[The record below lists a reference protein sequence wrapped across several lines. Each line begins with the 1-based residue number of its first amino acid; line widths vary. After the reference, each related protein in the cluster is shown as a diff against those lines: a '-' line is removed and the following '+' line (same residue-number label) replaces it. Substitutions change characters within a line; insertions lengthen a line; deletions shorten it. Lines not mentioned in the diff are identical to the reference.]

1 MGLDKGDW
9 GMVKVKED
17 LTGRVFERLTVLKQA
32 EDIVGKN
39 GQHHSAWL
47 CQCEC
52 GKTKII
58 NGVSLKAGRTQSC
71 GCLQKDAAEKFLI
84 DMVGKKFGRLTVIK
98 RTDDYISPSGQ
109 HDVRWF
115 CECECGNV
123 VKVVGRHLRSGITK
137 SCGCLQREKAA
148 ENGKDSLIDLTGM
161 VFGRLTV
168 INRAETINL
177 QTMWNCRCS
186 CGKEVKVAA
195 GHLKDGHTQS
205 CGCYN
210 RELASQLYLNNL
222 IGQQFGELT
231 VIERAPNRRID
242 ETYWKCRCSCG
253 KETEVRA
260 PDLTGRRV
268 QSCGCSKVSR
278 GETLVAEYL
287 SDNKISFEREYKFAD
302 CIDQKELPFDF
313 YIPDYNSLIEVQGQQ
328 HYEPVDFA
336 GRGEEWA
343 NKIFS
348 IVQKHDKIKYDY
360 CQLHEIKLIYIPYWD
375 FNNIASILNKE
386 LKE

>member
-1 MGLDKGDW
+1 MGLGKGDW
-9 GMVKVKED
+9 DMVKVKED
-17 LTGRVFERLTVLKQA
+17 LTGKVFERLTVLKQA
-32 EDIVGKN
+32 DDIIGRS

-52 GKTKII
+52 GNSKVIS
-58 NGVSLKAGRTQSC
+58 GVSLKAGRTRSC
-71 GCLQKDAAEKFLI
+71 GCLQKDAAAKNLI
-84 DMVGKKFGRLTVIK
+84 DMTGRKYGRLTVLE
-98 RTDDYISPSGQ
+98 RTEDYIYTGGS
-109 HDVRWF
+109 DVRWL
-115 CECECGNV
+115 CECECGNK
-123 VKVVGRHLRSGITK
+123 VKVVGSHLRSGMTK
-137 SCGCLQREKAA
+137 SCGCLQKEKSA
-148 ENGKDSLIDLTGM
+148 ENGRSTLIDLTGM
-161 VFGRLTV
+161 VFGRLKV
-168 INRAETINL
+168 VSRAETINL